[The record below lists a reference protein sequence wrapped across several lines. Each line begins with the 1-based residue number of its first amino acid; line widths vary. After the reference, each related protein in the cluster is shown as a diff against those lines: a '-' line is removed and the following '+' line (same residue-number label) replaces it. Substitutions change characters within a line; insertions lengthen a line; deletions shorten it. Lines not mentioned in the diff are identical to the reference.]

1 VQVFA
6 CPLRNDSGEVLKE
19 LKASSHD
26 LVGILL
32 SNLLV
37 IFVVLVMLGCTQE
50 NLFMIKKIFT
60 YTEYNI
66 ADEGSSGCSVY
77 LVWENALH

>member
-1 VQVFA
+1 MQVFA
-6 CPLRNDSGEVLKE
+6 CPLRHDSGEVLKE

-37 IFVVLVMLGCTQE
+37 FFVVLVMLGCTQE
-50 NLFMIKKIFT
+50 TLFMIQKIFT
-60 YTEYNI
+60 YIDYSIT
-66 ADEGSSGCSVY
+66 DEGSSSCSCVFS
-77 LVWENALH
+77 VGECSP